1 MRNRKRES
9 ALWNEGNTQSH
20 SNAAQQR
27 ITAPQHLWT
36 REVSDSTRPCLYICL
51 HEIMDKAKY
60 RQISDEFYLV
70 TWDNGEWKI
79 LHSDKILED
88 YLPIN

>member
-1 MRNRKRES
+1 
-9 ALWNEGNTQSH
+9 
-20 SNAAQQR
+20 
-27 ITAPQHLWT
+27 
-36 REVSDSTRPCLYICL
+36 
-51 HEIMDKAKY
+51 MDKAKY
-60 RQISDEFYLV
+60 RKISEEFFLV